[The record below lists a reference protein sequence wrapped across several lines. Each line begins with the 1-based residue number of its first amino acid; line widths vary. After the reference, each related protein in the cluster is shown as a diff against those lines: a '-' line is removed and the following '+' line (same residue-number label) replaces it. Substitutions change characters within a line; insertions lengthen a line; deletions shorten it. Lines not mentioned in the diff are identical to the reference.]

1 MEVELEEEPTAYE
14 GNQREDSIEEENQES
29 VDLSNALVSG
39 SETEETELQSTPTA
53 ESEVHNLSAK
63 VKCTQIHRTRDD
75 SSLSFASSRLLS
87 QTRNPR
93 QEAEL
98 IHAKSRIVHL
108 QGEVLGLQQ
117 AAKRARIER
126 DEKEEGE
133 NCMEQLK
140 HLHKVDLVM

>member
-1 MEVELEEEPTAYE
+1 MEVELEEAPTAYE
-14 GNQREDSIEEENQES
+14 GIQGEDSIEEGQES
-29 VDLSNALVSG
+29 VDLSDALVSG
-39 SETEETELQSTPTA
+39 SETEEQFTSTV
-53 ESEVHNLSAK
+53 VHDLSAK
-63 VKCTQIHRTRDD
+63 VKCTPIHRTRGD

-98 IHAKSRIVHL
+98 IHAKSKIVHL
-108 QGEVLGLQQ
+108 QGEVLELQQ

>member
-14 GNQREDSIEEENQES
+14 GIQGEDFIEEGQET
-29 VDLSNALVSG
+29 VDLSDALVSG
-39 SETEETELQSTPTA
+39 SEAEETDLQSTPTA
-53 ESEVHNLSAK
+53 VHDLSAK
-63 VKCTQIHRTRDD
+63 VKCTSINRTRDD
-75 SSLSFASSRLLS
+75 ISLSFASSRLLS

-133 NCMEQLK
+133 SCMEQLK